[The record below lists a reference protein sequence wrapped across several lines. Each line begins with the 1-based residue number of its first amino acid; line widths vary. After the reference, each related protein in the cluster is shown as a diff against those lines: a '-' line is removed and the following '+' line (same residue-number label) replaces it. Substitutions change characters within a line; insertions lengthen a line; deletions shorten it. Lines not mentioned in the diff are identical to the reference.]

1 MIMGN
6 MSGYAVTFRVTS
18 ARRPDLNACL
28 HACYHAGMDQMTW
41 RAPADLIERVRRA
54 AQRQRRSMNDYV
66 TAVLDAA
73 TDPGLATSEAERLR
87 ERLDQAGLLAES
99 GERRSRPPREDAA
112 RARNRAGQ
120 GTALAE
126 IVSEDR

>member
-1 MIMGN
+1 
-6 MSGYAVTFRVTS
+6 
-18 ARRPDLNACL
+18 
-28 HACYHAGMDQMTW
+28 MTW

-73 TDPGLATSEAERLR
+73 TDPRLAGSEAGQLR
-87 ERLDQAGLLAES
+87 ERLAQAGLLAEAGS
-99 GERRSRPPREDAA
+99 PRRRPSRAETERARSR
-112 RARNRAGQ
+112 AGR

-126 IVSEDR
+126 LVSRDR